1 MFYQFRNNTVRAVYR
16 DHSKPGR
23 PPAARTMGPWE
34 SAPYKTIQH
43 SLISCQR
50 CFLCSVFVGKPAV
63 EGNISVFSLLRRH
76 SLWYSDHRRL
86 SPGDGRPGEAAL
98 LHSNLEMTS
107 TKCVGKNFQPDKAT
121 NTRREHVR
129 HHVDMITAQATR
141 NASVSTHDLVLK
153 H

>member
-1 MFYQFRNNTVRAVYR
+1 MLCFINSETTPLELFTETTANLGDLQHKPWDHGNRHRTKQYSTLWFLVNVAFFAVFLLAS
-16 DHSKPGR
+16 HSYEKK
-23 PPAARTMGPWE
+23 
-34 SAPYKTIQH
+34 YF
-43 SLISCQR
+43 C
-50 CFLCSVFVGKPAV
+50 
-63 EGNISVFSLLRRH
+63 LLRRH